1 MTGYRVTSRLR
12 RDSDGQS
19 LIEAALTLPLL
30 FLIVFGTVEV
40 GYALVDSH
48 TVTRLTR
55 EGSNLIS
62 RNTTLYDAGMAMDGM
77 RTGLVDFGS
86 NSRVI
91 FSVLKR
97 GGTTGTANYDRLV
110 LYQRYEFGSLPGTS
124 RIITAGAGTFG
135 PGPDYVAVD
144 SDNDSNLRVTNGAP
158 PNVVTTRGGLVYVT
172 EVFSVHPK
180 ITPVHNFGIT
190 VPDTLYSVAYF

>member
-1 MTGYRVTSRLR
+1 MRPRRLNGMLR
-12 RDSDGQS
+12 EDGGQS
-19 LIEAALTLPLL
+19 LIETALTLPLL

-55 EGSNLIS
+55 EGSNMIS
-62 RNTTLYDAGMAMDGM
+62 RNTSLYEAGIAVDGM

-110 LYQRYEFGSLPGTS
+110 LYQRYEFGGLSATS
-124 RIITAGAGTFG
+124 RLITAGAGTFG
-135 PGPDYVAVD
+135 PGPDYVAINSD
-144 SDNDSNLRVTNGAP
+144 SDTNLRVTGGAP
-158 PNVVTTRGGLVYVT
+158 PNVVTVRGGLVYVT
-172 EVFSVHPK
+172 EVFSTHPK
-180 ITPVHNFGIT
+180 ITPVNNFGIT

>member
-1 MTGYRVTSRLR
+1 MRPRRLNGMLR
-12 RDSDGQS
+12 EDGGQS
-19 LIEAALTLPLL
+19 LIETALTLPLL

-55 EGSNLIS
+55 EGSNMIS
-62 RNTTLYDAGMAMDGM
+62 RNTSLYEAGIAVDGM

-110 LYQRYEFGSLPGTS
+110 LYQRYEFGGLSATS
-124 RIITAGAGTFG
+124 RLITAGAGTFG
-135 PGPDYVAVD
+135 PGPDYVALN
-144 SDNDSNLRVTNGAP
+144 SDNDTNLRVTGGAP
-158 PNVVTTRGGLVYVT
+158 PNVVTVRGGLV
-172 EVFSVHPK
+172 
-180 ITPVHNFGIT
+180 
-190 VPDTLYSVAYF
+190 